1 MSKEFYIPKTVLE
14 HHYERYRQGLTIH
27 SRGCGTLFSDREWL
41 ELKQCIIHLANLRFA
56 PALGNIQ
63 EIVTNYVNINEH
75 EQEKLFFHYKG
86 IRGCPGPGW
95 LNNFMKNQNFSLN
108 NTTKLCKTCYNATKN
123 PFVIFH
129 WFDLLEETLSKFGI
143 GDRPDL
149 LWNSDVSGLPH
160 EPNVMAT
167 IPLVF

>member
-41 ELKQCIIHLANLRFA
+41 ELKQHIIHLANLRFA

-86 IRGCPGPGW
+86 VRGCPGPG
-95 LNNFMKNQNFSLN
+95 
-108 NTTKLCKTCYNATKN
+108 
-123 PFVIFH
+123 
-129 WFDLLEETLSKFGI
+129 
-143 GDRPDL
+143 
-149 LWNSDVSGLPH
+149 
-160 EPNVMAT
+160 
-167 IPLVF
+167 